1 MGSEMCIRDRINTFI
16 ISFADILFGFPLPII
31 FALLLNEPFKKAW
44 PLMLAVSILAPVV
57 LYAIFGMFLK
67 VPLPNGILSGLLG

>member
-1 MGSEMCIRDRINTFI
+1 MLPKY
-16 ISFADILFGFPLPII
+16 LFGKPKNTLEGENKM
-31 FALLLNEPFKKAW
+31 ALLLNEPFKKAW